1 MGTLALSFKSCFFLV
16 LLDSFLYFQPTGS
29 FDVEFPRI
37 GTSDY
42 VILRDVITTP
52 LTAMSVCLWMKTSDT
67 SSTGSL
73 FSYSALANGGSD
85 NEFLIIN
92 YKGFQMMVNGKD
104 R

>member
-1 MGTLALSFKSCFFLV
+1 MGTLALSFESCFFLV
-16 LLDSFLYFQPTGS
+16 LLNSFSYFQPTGS